1 MAHYSDDAGQAS
13 EWTVLGSNT
22 NSSIDLDVEGTS
34 VGNVS
39 IANNEGINAQV
50 RHECHVWL
58 DYTDPIYTKHFNW
71 MVDGDFSVMLNA
83 GNVTLADDPG
93 NVDVDI
99 EGSVDGTNY
108 VKLLDGLTWDAGT
121 TETQIDHFVYDFDDG
136 GRMPYMRI
144 AFDCGSD
151 NDNRHLPIKVVVI
164 PH

>member
-1 MAHYSDDAGQAS
+1 MAAS
-13 EWTVLGSNT
+13 ASPWTTKGSNT
-22 NSSIDLDVEGTS
+22 NAGSNTDGSINPGDTALNKTM
-34 VGNVS
+34 
-39 IANNEGINAQV
+39 
-50 RHECHVWL
+50 RHECQVWL
-58 DYTDPIYTKHFNW
+58 DGTDKIVTKDFDFPINGDFTVVLNATKHTIAS
-71 MVDGDFSVMLNA
+71 DA
-83 GNVTLADDPG
+83 G
-93 NVDVDI
+93 NVDVGI

>member
-1 MAHYSDDAGQAS
+1 MAAS
-13 EWTVLGSNT
+13 ASPWTTKGSNT
-22 NSSIDLDVEGTS
+22 NAGSNTDGSINPGDTALNKTM
-34 VGNVS
+34 
-39 IANNEGINAQV
+39 
-50 RHECHVWL
+50 RHECQVWL
-58 DYTDPIYTKHFNW
+58 DGTDKIVTKDFDFPINGDFTVVLNATKHTIAS
-71 MVDGDFSVMLNA
+71 DA
-83 GNVTLADDPG
+83 G